1 MYNLLGFCSKSVA
14 LTILVLPI
22 TVSAQHGT
30 VRYSHTRPVL
40 SLPTDQVGELFDHE
54 IEPTHYTMLRILI
67 FDVDGSLMYPVYG
80 GPYVP
85 GYTDSDGK
93 EIGWEFIDS
102 TLVHYDESLF
112 AESRKIYDDIFLVED
127 SLPSWSW
134 QLSPGLERDY
144 LGYRVMKATSSTV
157 QGDVEAWFTPE
168 IPVPAGPGL
177 FHGLPGIILMVTNN
191 DTGEVYAAE
200 EIDLTDRP
208 RSMDPPV
215 NGEGVT
221 SKKYARIVEQI
232 VAENQ
237 RKWEIVREAMINA
250 TPVDRWNW

>member
-54 IEPTHYTMLRILI
+54 IEPTHYTMLRILV

-157 QGDVEAWFTPE
+157 HGDVEAWFTPE

-200 EIDLTDRP
+200 EIDITDRP
-208 RSMDPPV
+208 RSVDPPV

>member
-1 MYNLLGFCSKSVA
+1 MYNLLSFCSRSVA
-14 LTILVLPI
+14 LIILALPI

-40 SLPTDQVGELFDHE
+40 SLPTDQVGELVGHE
-54 IEPTHYTMLRILI
+54 IHPTHYTMLRILL
-67 FDVDGSLMYPVYG
+67 FDVGGSLMYPADE

-85 GYTDSDGK
+85 GDTDTDGK

-102 TLVHYDESLF
+102 TLVRYDEQLF
-112 AESRKIYDDIFLVED
+112 AESRKISEDIFLVED

-157 QGDVEAWFTPE
+157 QGDVDAWFTPE

-237 RKWEIVREAMINA
+237 RTWEIVREAMINA